1 MRSRFCPTV
10 SSSMREPSWYTVP
23 TRTAPG
29 AAASLAA
36 TVTPPKVTRPR
47 SARWIPATILTKV
60 DLPEPFS
67 PMSPCTR
74 PRENAADTW
83 RSAVVEPKAFVRPSA
98 TRPAVSGPSGPA
110 CLAGPPGPARPDGP
124 GWPSGPADRT
134 AALSG
139 SDCCT

>member
-10 SSSMREPSWYTVP
+10 SSSMSEPSWYTEP
-23 TRTAPG
+23 IRTAPG

-47 SARWIPATILTKV
+47 SARWIPATTLTNV

-67 PMSPCTR
+67 PISPCTR
-74 PRENAADTW
+74 PRANVADTS
-83 RSAVVEPKAFVRPSA
+83 RSAVVGPKVFVRPSA
-98 TRPAVSGPSGPA
+98 TGPRGSRRRGPAVR
-110 CLAGPPGPARPDGP
+110 LAGPDGL
-124 GWPSGPADRT
+124 GCPSGPADKT
-134 AALSG
+134 EAWSG

>member
-10 SSSMREPSWYTVP
+10 SSSMSEPSWYTAP

-36 TVTPPKVTRPR
+36 TVTPSRVTRPR
-47 SARWIPATILTKV
+47 SARWIPATILTNV

-67 PMSPCTR
+67 PISPCTW
-74 PRENAADTW
+74 PRANVADTW
-83 RSAVVEPKAFVRPSA
+83 RSAVVGPKALVRPSA
-98 TRPAVSGPSGPA
+98 ARPPVSGPSGASGP
-110 CLAGPPGPARPDGP
+110 AGPDGL
-124 GWPSGPADRT
+124 GYPSGPADRT